1 MRPKMKKKRRSK
13 KYKLQQKK
21 KRIIIA
27 CIIAFVIL
35 AVIAVFVVLSKP
47 PLSYNK
53 YSAFG
58 IYMPAEYLIHGI
70 DISRYQGSIN
80 WQMVKDVNIDS
91 IKIGFAFMKATEGIE
106 SSDPLFKENWVKSK
120 WAAIPRGAYHFFLA
134 DRDGALQAKNFIKN
148 VQLQPGDL
156 PPVVDVEKLSGVSK
170 AQLVKELKEYIAII
184 EKHYGVKPI
193 IYTYAFF
200 YKENLQNEFNDYP
213 LWIAHYELEDRRPQ
227 LDRDWQF
234 WQHSEKGNVSGINVK
249 VDMNVFYG
257 DSLLFREMLIPD

>member
-1 MRPKMKKKRRSK
+1 MYMRMKKKRRSK
-13 KYKLQQKK
+13 KYQSKQKK

-27 CIIAFVIL
+27 SIIAFV
-35 AVIAVFVVLSKP
+35 VIAVIVVFVILSKP

-53 YSAFG
+53 YKAFG
-58 IYMPAEYLIHGI
+58 IYMPVEYAIHGI

-80 WQMVKDVNIDS
+80 WQMVKEVHIDS

-106 SSDPLFKENWVKSK
+106 SSDPNFKENWVKSK
-120 WAAIPRGAYHFFLA
+120 HAGIPRGAYHFFLA
-134 DRDGALQAKNFIKN
+134 DRDGTLQAKNFITN
-148 VQLQPGDL
+148 VQLEPGDL
-156 PPVVDVEKLSGVSK
+156 PPVVDVEKLSGVPK
-170 AQLVKELKEYIAII
+170 AQLIKELKEYIAVI
-184 EKHYGVKPI
+184 EGHYGVKPI

-200 YKENLQNEFNDYP
+200 YKENLQNELSDYP

-257 DSLLFREMLIPD
+257 DSLLFKEMLIN